1 MMERIL
7 KIDELKPM
15 IQHAPDFFPKTQDEL
30 DACFMYVID
39 GFCYAGIKKLK
50 HHPGIAEVQIIS
62 DKSQKRFL
70 RPSLFREVLSLVH
83 SLGFARMAMRFQNER
98 LKRICLKKRW
108 IVPWGF
114 GFYVNRD
121 NAVFSGH
128 KDGV

>member
-1 MMERIL
+1 MRRIYQF
-7 KIDELKPM
+7 DEIKPM
-15 IQHAPDFFPKTQDEL
+15 VSAAPAFFPKTQEEL
-30 DACFMYVID
+30 DQCFVYLID

-50 HHPGIAEVQIIS
+50 HHPDIGEVQIIS

-70 RPSLFREVLSLVH
+70 SPALFRILLSLVH
-83 SLGFARMAMRFQNER
+83 SFGFSRMAMRFQNER
-98 LKRICLKKRW
+98 LKQICLKKGW
-108 IVPWGF
+108 IVPWGL